1 MPDKMVLMKNLCISY
16 SQIML
21 FIDYTMLKRRVQ
33 LIRGHVSFKRTKL
46 KFMCAIYWVIDQLYD
61 TIYEY
66 LLLADS

>member
-1 MPDKMVLMKNLCISY
+1 
-16 SQIML
+16 ML

-66 LLLADS
+66 LPLADS